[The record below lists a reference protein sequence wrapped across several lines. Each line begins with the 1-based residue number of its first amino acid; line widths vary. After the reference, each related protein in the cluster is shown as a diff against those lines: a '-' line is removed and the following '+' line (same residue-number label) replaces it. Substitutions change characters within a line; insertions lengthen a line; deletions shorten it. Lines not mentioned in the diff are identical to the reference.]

1 MVRVI
6 VTLEGEEEYRLLKH
20 TTSEA
25 QPEIIRAAVFNRAL
39 AKKNDWISFLRRE
52 KYFDQI
58 RNLLKDA
65 AAKYRSQKPLTEK
78 EQKSLQRQLTKLQAE
93 LSILQNE
100 AQNKRLAQE
109 FAQKYP
115 GLDYG
120 KTKEEKIAQ
129 LQREI
134 DRIQQSMPV
143 GQLQLLV
150 PK

>member
-1 MVRVI
+1 
-6 VTLEGEEEYRLLKH
+6 
-20 TTSEA
+20 
-25 QPEIIRAAVFNRAL
+25 VFNRAL

-52 KYFDQI
+52 KYFEQI

-65 AAKYRSQKPLTEK
+65 AAKYRAQKPLTEK
-78 EQKSLQRQLTKLQAE
+78 GQKSLQRQLTKLQAE
-93 LSILQNE
+93 LNVLQNE

-109 FAQKYP
+109 FTQRYP

-120 KTKEEKIAQ
+120 KTIEEKIDQ

-134 DRIQQSMPV
+134 ARIEQSQPT
-143 GQLQLLV
+143 GQLQLLA